1 MRHSLVMLTLIDIH
15 PFSVLIITMPIMNII
30 KGGRFTSRGLHEYI
44 VPIQSYEI
52 KLAEA
57 MQLKAP

>member
-1 MRHSLVMLTLIDIH
+1 MLTLIDIH